1 MRQAWFGESYGRHK
15 GLWTR
20 MQHQV
25 TGFGGCYRQESA
37 TFPQGT
43 LAAWD
48 IPKKRNWNTPGPDR
62 FHKLLVEVWA
72 FLAISESEE
81 EYPGLAVEI
90 FCLWMEHQEKK
101 SKEKT
106 VKYGPLLFEL
116 KNLQY
121 PSCDVDRCNI
131 IIDVPGGWS
140 RDL

>member
-1 MRQAWFGESYGRHK
+1 MGDIRVCEQGCSIRLQDLEYAIVRRVPTSPKEPWQLETSQAVK
-15 GLWTR
+15 VL
-20 MQHQV
+20 
-25 TGFGGCYRQESA
+25 
-37 TFPQGT
+37 
-43 LAAWD
+43 
-48 IPKKRNWNTPGPDR
+48 PKKRNWNTPGPDR

-81 EYPGLAVEI
+81 EYPGLAEEI
-90 FCLWMEHQEKK
+90 SCLWMEHQEKK

-116 KNLQY
+116 KKQY